1 MGEMQVGIEVGCG
14 PNFSDFDSPM
24 IRGIIGNKVRF
35 GALFE
40 IELKIFKD
48 SGLITL
54 NGKVVMGIAVFN
66 HVVGNCT
73 LSQQGI
79 GGNVLTLDID
89 GIEQG
94 DSGFY
99 FVGALGLFVVVSG
112 EETDF
117 FWV

>member
-1 MGEMQVGIEVGCG
+1 MGEIQIGIKFGCG
-14 PNFSDFDSPM
+14 PNFSDFDSAM
-24 IRGIIGNKVRF
+24 IGGITGNKVRL

-40 IELKIFKD
+40 VELKVFKD
-48 SGLITL
+48 SGLVAF

-66 HVVGNCT
+66 QVVGNRV

-79 GGNVLTLDID
+79 GGNVFTLDID

-94 DSGFY
+94 DGGFY
-99 FVGALGLFVVVSG
+99 FVGALGLFVAVSG
-112 EETDF
+112 EETHF